1 MTKNCQTGHEASSET
16 KKGENN
22 RTTPAE
28 TLTTAER
35 VAKLFARC
43 DISDLPA
50 ISTNISELIALAHS
64 ARSSGYQLAD
74 AIQKD
79 YALTTRI
86 LRIVNS
92 AFYSLEQPVN
102 SIPKAVVILGYD
114 AIRDL
119 ATGIAIFEDFLK
131 NGKAKNTITSL
142 LTQSFLSGMQARD
155 MAASIRKKI
164 RPEEAFMCALLH
176 KLGEILVSIH
186 LPDRYR
192 FVIKLQSEG
201 ESETAAMHK
210 ALDNLTFA
218 DIGREVGKTW
228 KLPDKIIKAMDEEPP
243 MPKNSYDTGAYLH
256 NLAHFSNRLVEN
268 ISNGLPIDSLVKEF
282 KDILPLKEQ
291 QTLAVLKKNIEQAED
306 MSDSF
311 RHGLMILD
319 FQDRVENMERSVRD
333 GVPLPEVDNNK
344 RMQAMEDELAEAAT
358 APVRK
363 ITIDEYIYEL
373 EKMLAEPQIDLSAFY
388 GKLMESLHAG
398 IGFDRAIL
406 GIVSMLPDKISLVGR
421 YGLGDV
427 GKGGISNFDH
437 VLTNEAHVVTQALQ
451 TCTDKEIPP
460 NTPYAFPGNLK
471 YLAKDHQVYLLPICV
486 DDKAIGLIYLDR
498 KMEEPLLEEEELQMS
513 KKIRD
518 MAVAAVRKIQGENQ
532 S

>member
-1 MTKNCQTGHEASSET
+1 MTNKRQTKHEASLET
-16 KKGENN
+16 EKKSKPITSNE
-22 RTTPAE
+22 A
-28 TLTTAER
+28 LTTAER
-35 VAKLFARC
+35 VAKLFSRC
-43 DISDLPA
+43 DISNLPA

-64 ARSSGYQLAD
+64 TRSSGYQLAS

-79 YALTTRI
+79 YALTTKI
-86 LRIVNS
+86 LRVVNS

-119 ATGIAIFEDFLK
+119 ATGIAIFDDFLK

-155 MAASIRKKI
+155 MTAPMKKKI

-192 FVIKLQSEG
+192 LVIKLRSEG
-201 ESETAAMHK
+201 ENDTTAMHK
-210 ALDNLTFA
+210 VLDNLTFA

-228 KLPDKIIKAMDEEPP
+228 ELPDKIIKTMNEEPVE
-243 MPKNSYDTGAYLH
+243 PKNSYDTGAYLH

-268 ISNGLPIDSLVKEF
+268 ISNGTPIDSLVKEF
-282 KDILPLKEQ
+282 KDLMPLEEQ
-291 QTLAVLKKNIEQAED
+291 QALAMLKKNIEQAED

-319 FQDRVENMERSVRD
+319 FQDRVDDMERFVRD
-333 GVPLPEVDNNK
+333 GVPLPEVDNSK
-344 RMQAMEDELAEAAT
+344 RIQAMEEELAEAAAT
-358 APVRK
+358 PVRRK
-363 ITIDEYIYEL
+363 SIEEYLCEL
-373 EKMLAEPQIDLSAFY
+373 EKMLSEPQIDLSAFY
-388 GKLMESLHAG
+388 GKLMESLHVG

-406 GIVSMLPDKISLVGR
+406 GIVSMLPDRISLVGR

-486 DDKAIGLIYLDR
+486 DDNAIGLIYLDR
-498 KMEEPLLEEEELQMS
+498 KMEEPLLEEEELQIS

-518 MAVAAVRKIQGENQ
+518 MAVAAVCKIQG
-532 S
+532 